1 MPQIFTC
8 AHCGKSFLCNPRSK
22 KQKYCS
28 ALSCQNARKRKS
40 DRKTSRTSKGKLLH
54 QKRNKRWRDTYPAHE
69 YQREYR
75 KDHPEYVKRN
85 RELQRK
91 RDKKHKKD
99 LSSMIVKTDA
109 LLLQPLRNGAYM
121 GFKIK
126 KEKIVK
132 TDAFML
138 QMQVQQGI
146 DAYLPQKPG

>member
-1 MPQIFTC
+1 MPQTFTC
-8 AHCGKSFLCNPRSK
+8 AHCGKSFPRNPRSK

-40 DRKTSRTSKGKLLH
+40 DKKTTVTRKGKLLH
-54 QKRNKRWRDTYPAHE
+54 KKRNKRWRDTFPAHE

-75 KDHPEYVKRN
+75 KGHPEYVKRN

-91 RDKKHKKD
+91 RNKMRKKD

-146 DAYLPQKPG
+146 DAYLSQKPG